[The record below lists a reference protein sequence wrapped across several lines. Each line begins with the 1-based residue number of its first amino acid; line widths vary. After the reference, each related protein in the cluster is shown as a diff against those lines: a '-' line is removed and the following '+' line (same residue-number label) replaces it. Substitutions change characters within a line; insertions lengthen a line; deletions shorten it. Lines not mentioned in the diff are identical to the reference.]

1 MASTNEAVYTFPANG
16 REGDQDAVC
25 FPTTC
30 REGQQYLIIAGK
42 QLRCPSGRSLD
53 LSQAAPDVYRRGM
66 IVPCPDEAA
75 TCATLDC
82 EGRSCTAP
90 GGSCFA
96 GRCYCRLGWMGADC
110 SLSLVTGTRS
120 TASTGSGDTS
130 TPPADAN
137 WAAPPPAF
145 CNVTTYF
152 QLIQIAC
159 ALNQTSSAFYA
170 AASSFKSVLGA
181 WADVNAAQL
190 SVASAT
196 SNATSSGA
204 NTTQQPAALQQSAGN
219 EQPTVTTT
227 HTVVRQTLWGA
238 IEAAAG
244 RHLAAL
250 QPKAAAPIA
259 QAQRTRNSAGGEV
272 QPCSLGR
279 GCQPGSRRLAG
290 ATAPPPST
298 AAAAG
303 AGALQV
309 MVSLRPAS
317 SLQADLVMA
326 KLGDPSQVNWL
337 STQLQAAGFLLIPVS
352 CQHTSNSYTSV
363 PNPTQV

>member
-1 MASTNEAVYTFPANG
+1 MRAVYTFPANG

-90 GGSCFA
+90 GGSCF
-96 GRCYCRLGWMGADC
+96 GGPLLLPTWHPQHRQHRQWGYQYP
-110 SLSLVTGTRS
+110 S
-120 TASTGSGDTS
+120 
-130 TPPADAN
+130 ADAN